1 MPRKLIKI
9 KPFELSL
16 VDIPANQRPFMVIK
30 MEEQNVDKELRELV
44 EAFLSTDE
52 ESFEKAKLSEE
63 DTTRIKTAMRVLN
76 RYKDAF
82 PPEVAK
88 AVGSLLGTYWGKPKK
103 KSEEGDEDTDTIEL
117 TDEVIDVIAEKVGAR
132 FSKSTLAT
140 LKSMQEQV
148 TDIMKALKT
157 LKSLKEAISKLTPVT
172 TKKSGSEEDAAEED
186 ADADAQDDS
195 DSNDDKSEE
204 TDAEEGTEE
213 KTEKS
218 ESSDSDKEDT
228 ETEEDDVTPEQF
240 KKMLNSAMEEGIEKL
255 GK

>member
-30 MEEQNVDKELRELV
+30 MKEQNVDKELQKLV

-52 ESFEKAKLSEE
+52 ESLEKAKLSEE
-63 DTTRIKTAMRVLN
+63 DTNRIKGAMRILN

-82 PPEVAK
+82 PPEVTK
-88 AVGSLLGTYWGKPKK
+88 AVGSLLGAYWGKPKK
-103 KSEEGDEDTDTIEL
+103 KSEEEDEDVDTIEL

-157 LKSLKEAISKLTPVT
+157 LKTLKDAISKLVPVKT
-172 TKKSGSEEDAAEED
+172 EKSDSEEDAADED
-186 ADADAQDDS
+186 ADADTQDEADS
-195 DSNDDKSEE
+195 DDDKSEE
-204 TDAEEGTEE
+204 TADEESTEE

-218 ESSDSDKEDT
+218 ESSDSDKDDT
-228 ETEEDDVTPEQF
+228 ETEEDDVTPEQL
-240 KKMLNSAMEEGIEKL
+240 KKMMKSAMEDGIKKL